1 MRDYVCL
8 GVARSGAGR
17 HRLSAYLG
25 TQELS
30 ASGTT
35 ADTKEL
41 CSSPVQLRQKSHAT
55 APLMELQCEIF
66 SRIFFKVQMNQVKF
80 CDTISKNLPSLWL
93 HGQCVL
99 QVLSKH
105 DVRYFYFP

>member
-35 ADTKEL
+35 TDTEEL

-66 SRIFFKVQMNQVKF
+66 FSHNFFNLNLRFGFLYF
-80 CDTISKNLPSLWL
+80 CP
-93 HGQCVL
+93 
-99 QVLSKH
+99 LS
-105 DVRYFYFP
+105 P

>member
-1 MRDYVCL
+1 V

-35 ADTKEL
+35 ADNNEDVFKGIFNFVL
-41 CSSPVQLRQKSHAT
+41 FSSSCLGENLMQL
-55 APLMELQCEIF
+55 
-66 SRIFFKVQMNQVKF
+66 
-80 CDTISKNLPSLWL
+80 
-93 HGQCVL
+93 VL
-99 QVLSKH
+99 
-105 DVRYFYFP
+105 